1 MMASKI
7 ASRLKPRILVE
18 SGLKRMLRVA
28 SRLKRGHLVAGR
40 MKRAMLFAMILS
52 GVAMV
57 TLAGLPILWRLYGTG
72 WLHRDHYHIAF
83 AALCIAPAATA
94 HCGVA
99 YSGWRGTLWWTLW
112 LPGIA
117 VFAAFP
123 WRGDDGWQALWI
135 FGHAWD
141 WVRTIFLHWDATPP
155 FVFNSFGAF
164 VAVLTVAIVSCGKLW
179 LGASKAVGRLG
190 PGKAAAAEDALPS
203 AEWASRSEILDR
215 FSVKGGIVLGELTDP
230 TRESPDFSPERT
242 ESWGGQGH
250 GRLITMSP
258 TDGNGHVLVTSQASG
273 YKSTGLVIPNILTY
287 DKGPVVVFDPKCEL
301 YARCRE
307 AREAMNY
314 TPVVID
320 ENNGFDPARLIATL
334 AADHPSAYRR
344 MARMMIPKG
353 YSGVEN
359 GQFFKE
365 AAISLFTALLGYHGE
380 RGTKNIIQAIARLL
394 AKSPDK
400 VFEEVGQKLKKSKLP
415 FVKNH
420 LSELEGMD
428 ERFWSSI
435 KTEITNNLMFSEMPD
450 IERYVR
456 MKKNSKLP
464 AQILDPRC
472 DIFLNIPQNVAEDFA
487 PMLRLMLG
495 SMLTAAEFIEVNEDP
510 SARRLFLIDEA
521 AKLGNMDILEN
532 IRDRGRSR
540 GLHLMLFYQTPGEI
554 ERLWGRAGMTSW
566 RDGCSATIMGPVSSR
581 TTAGE
586 ISAMIGK
593 RIVRV
598 RTGSTSSSSQV
609 LSMTGGSVSTSEQEQ
624 LRDVP
629 VISPTEISQLPPHA
643 SIITATGRKP
653 ILATKAISFT
663 REDMREK
670 VRSTDEIRDELAVTK
685 TRKAL
690 MKRVAKLTQPAREGS
705 AAAQDPADANPEE
718 AQVGPD
724 CAPGEA
730 TADTA
735 GLPEAASG
743 DSSPARAT
751 DGGESAAAATGGD
764 APKLSEDGSAGAESP
779 AAVSH
784 EAGPEGD
791 GNATDAPQQPGSGDE
806 AAPPVSKTSVDAGSG
821 ELGAET
827 DPPAPP
833 EAGES
838 SARKDT
844 DDASETSNVKP
855 EATGNGADHA
865 QPVQPG
871 DETGPPEPENG
882 GLAGME
888 LEGPPS
894 AEEDEE
900 PRSLEART
908 REEPEQ
914 SGANGD
920 APTAPS
926 ALPGVDE
933 EAPVGKASADEP
945 KPSREKPEAAR
956 YAAGPGPVEE
966 QGDGSC
972 SPETG
977 ALDGSKVESET
988 AVGAVE
994 DEEAGVPASL
1004 GESASPVRKT
1014 DPAATPKKRKGGGVE
1029 RGTADGWSDAEVKR
1043 FMGLVQE
1050 GMSLAEIASDL
1061 GRSLGDVEA
1070 WSEKRFGRGL
1080 FPGSAR
1086 RARDGQDEDGPGGP
1100 A

>member
-1 MMASKI
+1 MTGWKS
-7 ASRLKPRILVE
+7 
-18 SGLKRMLRVA
+18 
-28 SRLKRGHLVAGR
+28 AG
-40 MKRAMLFAMILS
+40 MKRVLLIAAAFS
-52 GVAMV
+52 GVALLTV
-57 TLAGLPILWRLYGTG
+57 AALPVLQRLYAMG
-72 WLHRDHYHIAF
+72 WIQREHFHIVF
-83 AALCIAPAATA
+83 AALCILPAAA
-94 HCGVA
+94 VHCGA
-99 YSGWRGTLWWTLW
+99 AHAGWRGSAWWTVW

-123 WRGDDGWQALWI
+123 WQGPDGWRALWI

-141 WVRTIFLHWDATPP
+141 WGRTIFLHWDAAPS

-164 VAVLTVAIVSCGKLW
+164 VTMLTAAIVAFGKLW
-179 LGASKAVGRLG
+179 LGAAKAVGRLG
-190 PGKAAAAEDALPS
+190 PGSAAEMEDALPS
-203 AEWASRSEILDR
+203 AAWAARSEIVDR
-215 FSVKGGIVLGELTDP
+215 FSVPGGIVLGELTDP
-230 TRESPDFSPERT
+230 TRESPDFAPERPR
-242 ESWGGQGH
+242 SWGGQGH

-380 RGTKNIIQAIARLL
+380 RGTKDIIQAIARLL
-394 AKSPDK
+394 AKPPDK
-400 VFEEVGQKLKKSKLP
+400 VYEQVAQKLKKSKLP

-428 ERFWSSI
+428 ERFWGSI

-653 ILATKAISFT
+653 ILASKAIWFT
-663 REDMREK
+663 RKDMKGR
-670 VRSTDEIRDELAVTK
+670 VRSTKDIRDELAVTK
-685 TRKAL
+685 TQKAL
-690 MKRVAKLTQPAREGS
+690 MKRLAEMTQPVGDAA
-705 AAAQDPADANPEE
+705 AAAQGPAGANPEE
-718 AQVGPD
+718 AQTGSGD
-724 CAPGEA
+724 APRED

-735 GLPEAASG
+735 GLLDSETSGAASG
-743 DSSPARAT
+743 DRSPARAT
-751 DGGESAAAATGGD
+751 DGGESAATAATDGD
-764 APKLSEDGSAGAESP
+764 APKLSEVGTAEAES
-779 AAVSH
+779 AAAESAAVVSH
-784 EAGPEGD
+784 EAETGVDGD
-791 GNATDAPQQPGSGDE
+791 ATDGPRLPAGGDE
-806 AAPPVSKTSVDAGSG
+806 VAPPDSETAVDVDSAA
-821 ELGAET
+821 LGAKT
-827 DPPAPP
+827 DPPAPQEAEAAAADLEGTADEPGTTKVRP
-833 EAGES
+833 EA
-838 SARKDT
+838 A
-844 DDASETSNVKP
+844 
-855 EATGNGADHA
+855 GNGADSA
-865 QPVQPG
+865 PTEQPG
-871 DETGPPEPENG
+871 DEIGPPKTENG
-882 GLAGME
+882 GHAGIE
-888 LEGPPS
+888 QGSPPD

-900 PRSLEART
+900 SPTPAASGGETAERSGDHGEETSAPPAPPEVDDGASARKAT
-908 REEPEQ
+908 AEEPEP
-914 SGANGD
+914 SG
-920 APTAPS
+920 
-926 ALPGVDE
+926 
-933 EAPVGKASADEP
+933 
-945 KPSREKPEAAR
+945 EKPEAAR
-956 YAAGPGPVEE
+956 IRAGPAPTGQSNDVASP
-966 QGDGSC
+966 
-972 SPETG
+972 PETG
-977 ALDGSKVESET
+977 GGSTKPENGT
-988 AVGAVE
+988 AGGSAE
-994 DEEAGVPASL
+994 DEGADVPASG
-1004 GESASPVRKT
+1004 GEAMPPARKT
-1014 DPAATPKKRKGGGVE
+1014 DPSATQGTRKEVGGE
-1029 RGTADGWSDAEVKR
+1029 RGTAEEWSDAEAKR
-1043 FMGLVQE
+1043 FMGLVQDE
-1050 GMSLAEIASDL
+1050 MSLAEIASDL
-1061 GRSLGDVEA
+1061 GRSLADVEA

-1080 FPGSAR
+1080 FPGSAG
-1086 RARDGQDEDGPGGP
+1086 RASEGQEDDGPGGP